1 MISVV
6 LSLGSNLG
14 DRAGNIQKMESA
26 LFKMLNP
33 PFLESSLME
42 TEPLGISGEQAWFLN
57 RVVSGYSDDSPLDF
71 LAKIQKIER
80 DLGRDKKGQVESRT
94 ADIDILL
101 FGDKI
106 IKSEELTIPHR
117 AILKRRFCLEGL
129 NEIIPQR
136 EIPGTGQSVKR
147 LFEQMEQSVRAQK
160 VQFLNQDR
168 EFDG

>member
-14 DRAGNIQKMESA
+14 DRAGYIKKMESA
-26 LFKMLNP
+26 LFKMLKSP
-33 PFLESSLME
+33 LLESSLME
-42 TEPLGISGEQAWFLN
+42 TEPLGVGGEPGWFLN
-57 RVVSGYSDDSPLDF
+57 RVLSGYSDDNPFAF
-71 LAKIQKIER
+71 LAKIKKIER
-80 DLGRDKKGQVESRT
+80 DLGRDKKGRVESRT

-101 FGDKI
+101 FGDKLI
-106 IKSEELTIPHR
+106 DTEELTIPHR
-117 AILKRRFCLEGL
+117 AILKRRFCLEGM